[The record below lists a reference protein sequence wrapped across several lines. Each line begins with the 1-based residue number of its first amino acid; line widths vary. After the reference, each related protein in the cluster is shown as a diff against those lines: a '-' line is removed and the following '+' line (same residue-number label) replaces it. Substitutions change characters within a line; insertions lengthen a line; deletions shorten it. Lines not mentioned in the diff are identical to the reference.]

1 MSGIRRDTIL
11 QNPGF
16 IWLWSGEAVSTIS
29 SSVGTMAITW
39 LIYDLTQS
47 EAAMSGIWLSYLLPS
62 LFVQIV
68 AGPYLDR
75 WNRKKI
81 LVFCQMSRALLF
93 LVLLLLTIT
102 SQVTAWEL
110 YFASCINGMIQP
122 LYMPSSLAAL
132 PMIASKE
139 QLPQANAYM
148 DGTSRLMM
156 FLGPPVGG
164 ILVASGGIL
173 TALVAVASTYTISSL
188 LLTRLP
194 LTDSR
199 DQVSKESWWGQ
210 FIQGYRYFFGQR
222 ELFWLGVFIASIQ
235 FGVGVTMAI
244 HLPYIVSELGGDS
257 FSYGLFI
264 AGYPFG
270 YFFGTL
276 LFSRFRQT
284 SRTSGL
290 MLGSFLFGGTTF
302 VALALVQHLWLAILI
317 EILAGIAAPFFHVH
331 STSLFQMT
339 VPKHLL
345 GRILSVRLFI
355 IRCTM
360 PLGVVVGGVFAEL
373 WGIRPLFALIGG
385 IICLL
390 GILGLTLPFFQFLRE
405 QLKVS

>member
-1 MSGIRRDTIL
+1 MSGIRKDTIL

-16 IWLWSGEAVSTIS
+16 IWLWSGETVSTIS

-75 WNRKKI
+75 WDRKKI
-81 LVFCQMSRALLF
+81 LVFSQMSRALLF

-110 YFASCINGMIQP
+110 YLASCINGMIQP

-132 PMIASKE
+132 PMIVSKE

-164 ILVASGGIL
+164 LLVASGGIL
-173 TALVAVASTYTISSL
+173 TALVAVVSTYTISSL

-194 LTDSR
+194 LADSR
-199 DQVSKESWWGQ
+199 DQVSKESWWSQ
-210 FIQGYRYFFGQR
+210 FILGYRYFFGQR

-244 HLPYIVSELGGDS
+244 HLPYIVSVLGGDS

-270 YFFGTL
+270 YFIGTL
-276 LFSRFRQT
+276 LFSRFRKTNRT
-284 SRTSGL
+284 SRL

-302 VALALVQHLWLAILI
+302 VALGLVQHLWLAILI
-317 EILAGIAAPFFHVH
+317 EIVAGLAAPFFHVH
-331 STSLFQMT
+331 STSLFQIT

-360 PLGVVVGGVFAEL
+360 PLGVVVGGVFAEI

-390 GILGLTLPFFQFLRE
+390 GILGLTLPFFRFLRE
-405 QLKVS
+405 Q